1 MKHSYLSYVFLLIL
15 LAEPSMAN
23 TVYKTVKAD
32 GTVVYSDVP
41 SPESTTVSLG
51 QVNGAVVP
59 PLVSPGALQNDKP
72 ASTKTY
78 KDYKITIL
86 SPAAGETIRNNAGEV
101 TVNFEISPDYL
112 GKFELF
118 LDNQLVNTKGNTQI
132 KLKNVERGEHNL
144 EVKLLGKSGK
154 IFASSGQQTFYLHK
168 ASALINAN

>member
-1 MKHSYLSYVFLLIL
+1 MKLSYLSYVFLLIL
-15 LAEPSMAN
+15 LAGPSVAN

-59 PLVSPGALQNDKP
+59 TLVSPGALQKDKP
-72 ASTKTY
+72 SSTKTY

-86 SPAAGETIRNNAGEV
+86 SPAAGETIRNNLGEV
-101 TVNFEISPDYL
+101 TVNFEITPDYL

-118 LDNQLVNTKGNTQI
+118 LDNQVVNTKGNTQVE
-132 KLKNVERGEHNL
+132 LKNVERGEHKL
-144 EVKLLGKSGK
+144 EVKLVGQSGK